1 MWLIGGKMA
10 DVLGPSLVLVV
21 FAFLAVLAILWFI
34 LPFAVFGINNR
45 LDTLIKQTSVTNARL
60 KKLLAQSSDSSE
72 TGQS

>member
-1 MWLIGGKMA
+1 MA